1 MIDQKQ
7 KLKERT
13 ELFDKLWDDFCE
25 NFGNGY
31 DKQLAKHFFV
41 LGYNHQYLVAEELR
55 NELELNNG

>member
-1 MIDQKQ
+1 MVDQKQ

-25 NFGNGY
+25 NYGGGY
-31 DKQLAKHFFV
+31 NEQLAKHFFA

-55 NELELNNG
+55 SQLELNNG